1 MDDSEL
7 EHYKD
12 GCLAERERA
21 DQAEDELERIR
32 EAMGAPEDSDLV
44 SLAAVVRRRD
54 ELCAEAH
61 GELQHQ
67 LLRAE
72 AMLYLAW
79 MNSVEATGES
89 YESWL
94 ETLKGQL
101 EETI

>member
-1 MDDSEL
+1 MEYSEL
-7 EHYKD
+7 EYYKD

-32 EAMGAPEDSDLV
+32 QAMGALDDSDLV
-44 SLAAVVRRRD
+44 WLAEIRRRRD
-54 ELCAEAH
+54 EQCAEAH
-61 GELQHQ
+61 GELQPR

-79 MNSVEATGES
+79 TNCVEPTGES

-94 ETLKGQL
+94 ATLQRRL
-101 EETI
+101 EETV